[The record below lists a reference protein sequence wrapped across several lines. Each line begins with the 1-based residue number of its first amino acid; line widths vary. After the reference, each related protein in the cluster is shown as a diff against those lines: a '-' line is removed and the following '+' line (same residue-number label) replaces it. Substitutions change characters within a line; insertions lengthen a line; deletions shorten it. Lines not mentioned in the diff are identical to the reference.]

1 MAAIDKIYLKNFEE
15 YLQFK
20 EWCEK
25 QPPIK
30 DKYGNSCRLT
40 RFLYKYNKPVYA
52 NFPVFIA
59 PCYVDAYLIRNCP
72 FDFIQEELMLN
83 YGHWT
88 QERIRKYYEDV
99 KNYKGDDC
107 PYWAKL
113 EDFITLDDGSMTIK
127 GLEKSSYQKIKDGEL
142 YNSPVTSKKYISGNH
157 FRCIEHPAIK
167 YNTPFG
173 IRNWFVTIDTPEG
186 FMRYHKNNNTW
197 DSSEEFVISDWANHA
212 FFHTIR
218 AIKRNIRKWK
228 LPVGTLILV
237 TGRYDAEVYKF
248 VITK

>member
-40 RFLYKYNKPVYA
+40 RFLYKYNKPFYA
-52 NFPVFIA
+52 TFPVFIA

-88 QERIRKYYEDV
+88 QERIRKYYEAV

-113 EDFITLDDGSMTIK
+113 KDFITLDDGSMTIK
-127 GLEKSSYQKIKDGEL
+127 GLEKSDYEKIKDSEL

-167 YNTPFG
+167 YNTPFDG
-173 IRNWFVTIDTPEG
+173 NWFVSVTLENG
-186 FMRYHKNNNTW
+186 YVRYSKEHNTW
-197 DSSEEFVISDWANHA
+197 DFAEEFVISYGISSHA

-228 LPVGTLILV
+228 LPVGAIVIV
-237 TGRYDAEVYKF
+237 TGRYVEETYKF
-248 VITK
+248 VVTK